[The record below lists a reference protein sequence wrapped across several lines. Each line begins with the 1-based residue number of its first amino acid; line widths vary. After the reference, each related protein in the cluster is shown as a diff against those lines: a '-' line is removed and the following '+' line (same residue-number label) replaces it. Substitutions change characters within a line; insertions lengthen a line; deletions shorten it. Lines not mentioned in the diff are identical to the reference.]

1 MIIEELAYKVTV
13 RADEFMSGKKKVEEG
28 AKDLGKNVTDSMDV
42 TADSTKKAGTAVDKV
57 GKQLKRT
64 SEDTKRPFGLLSSG
78 FFGMAKGAKAFGKH
92 GKEAFSGVQAGA
104 AKFLGLALS
113 IEGTRRLFTSA
124 TNSLVDLGNA
134 SSNLG
139 LDPKVVDGYK
149 NAAESVGSSSEAI
162 TSALTKMKNAKNW
175 STSGIGAPDEST
187 VATLQLGTQ
196 TGVDILGAKDA
207 DEMFRRTEEALRKLP
222 KEQAQIWMQRV
233 GIDASLLP
241 SILDGSLDKNQ
252 AQFQKKSSSSD
263 EAIKQAREVKTIMQD
278 LDVAISGV
286 GSSLVL
292 AFGPDITKGMKDFS
306 SWIDQNKSNIIGFFK
321 DGSEWAKKF
330 SEAVGGKGNALN
342 LLLAL
347 KNPTLAAGVFAA
359 RQASELSDTVTQHDG
374 TSSFWESLMGRIKA
388 GGWYNYEQ
396 QLKDKRGEDN
406 GPVQHGQSLNV
417 GSFSMD
423 RLLDAVAKAESAGRG
438 DINAVS
444 PRGATGRYQFMPDTA
459 REMGLRVDSEVD
471 ERRDPVKSREAAR
484 KYLNM
489 LINRYHG
496 NVDLALKAYN
506 VGFGSLDKWINSGAR
521 PQDLNKETKEYV
533 GRVSENYGADLS
545 RISALGQMPAGAQTT
560 DNSQTSTTH
569 IGTVQ
574 VNTNPQSV
582 DAITKSIAE
591 QQRRSSM
598 GGSFVSGNG

>member
-13 RADEFMSGKKKVEEG
+13 RADEFMSGKKKVEAA
-28 AKDLGKNVTDSMDV
+28 AKDLSKNVTDSMDV
-42 TADSTKKAGTAVDKV
+42 TADSSKKAGAEVDKV
-57 GKQLKRT
+57 GKRLKRT
-64 SEDTKRPFGLLSSG
+64 SEDTKRPFGLLSGG
-78 FFGMAKGAKAFGKH
+78 FFGVAKGAKEFGEQ

-162 TSALTKMKNAKNW
+162 TSALMKMKTAKNW
-175 STSGIGAPDEST
+175 SVAPMGDPDEST
-187 VATLQLGTQ
+187 KSLLLLGEY
-196 TGVDILGAKDA
+196 TGTRPLEEKDP
-207 DEMFRRTEEALRKLP
+207 DKIFKKTEEALRKLP
-222 KEQAQIWMQRV
+222 REQTQAWAQRI

-263 EAIKQAREVKTIMQD
+263 EAIKQAREVKVIMSELDQTIN
-278 LDVAISGV
+278 GV
-286 GSSLVL
+286 GNSIVL
-292 AFGPDITKGMKDFS
+292 AFGPDAINAMKDFD
-306 SWIDQNKSNIIGFFK
+306 SWVTSNKSNIIGFFR
-321 DGSEWAKKF
+321 DGADWAKKF
-330 SEAVGGKGNALN
+330 SDAVGGSANALN
-342 LLLAL
+342 ILLAI
-347 KNPTLAAGVFAA
+347 KNPYLAAGVFAA

-374 TSSFWESLMGRIKA
+374 TSSFWESLKGRFKA

-396 QLKDKRGEDN
+396 QLKEKQNTGTT
-406 GPVQHGQSLNV
+406 G
-417 GSFSMD
+417 FSMD
-423 RLLDAVAKAESAGRG
+423 RLLDSVAKAESNGNP
-438 DINAVS
+438 NAVS
-444 PRGATGRYQFMPDTA
+444 KAGATGAYQLMAGTA
-459 REMGLRVDSEVD
+459 RDMGLRVDSEVD
-471 ERRDPVKSREAAR
+471 ERRDPVKSREATR

-506 VGFGSLDKWINSGAR
+506 VGPGALDRWIKSGSR
-521 PQDLNKETKEYV
+521 PQDLNSETSNYV
-533 GRVSENYGADLS
+533 GRVSKNYGADLS
-545 RISALGQMPAGAQTT
+545 QVAALGQMPAGAQTT

-574 VNTNPQSV
+574 LNSNPQSV
-582 DAITKSIAE
+582 DAITKSIQE

-598 GGSFVSGNG
+598 GGAFVSGNG